1 MSTILFCNG
10 NILKVGKVNYGEKKV
25 TSSEFTRDMNEVFTM
40 SCTVDTINSNLK
52 ELFVDR
58 DSVDCYIVKGTTVPS
73 PRYRRCP
80 RKLKKAVKIIHN
92 GVARRRT
99 KWMNLAVIKKK
110 LDYTKL

>member
-1 MSTILFCNG
+1 MGILLFGNG

-73 PRYRRCP
+73 PRYRRLP
-80 RKLKKAVKIIHN
+80 RKLKKAVKTIHY
-92 GVARRRT
+92 GVVRRRT
-99 KWMNLAVIKKK
+99 KWMNLAIKKK
-110 LDYTKL
+110 LDYTEL

>member
-10 NILKVGKVNYGEKKV
+10 NILKVGKVNYGEKKI
-25 TSSEFTRDMNEVFTM
+25 TSSEFTENINKIYTM
-40 SCTVDTINSNLK
+40 SCTVDTTNSDLKNL
-52 ELFVDR
+52 FADR
-58 DSVDCYIVKGTTVPS
+58 DSVDCYIVQGTAVAS

-80 RKLKKAVKIIHN
+80 RKLKKAVKMIRN